1 MAKSKLTADIPGIG
15 AISVEGN
22 HATEDSIQDLISI
35 MESRVKISNKEIGDF
50 NDDVSKASVDLTGF
64 SDSIDD
70 AEKKTDKAAK
80 NLASFAAKSS
90 DASMGLQKF
99 ADSGG
104 SLSSVIESVGEV
116 MIGIGRG
123 IGGVVPLVG
132 GGLEELTG
140 AAATAAVGLT
150 AAAVGMIEG
159 FQGLNK
165 QIFNSGLQIQ
175 GGFGQFADYANDAN
189 LPVGEFANAM
199 LLSSSRLRL
208 FAGAAPGGIQQV
220 SKALKEFH
228 DDGIMENLY
237 SLGFTTEDVVAGM
250 SDYAIAAERQGK
262 RLSTAEL
269 AAGSEQYLKNLRE
282 LSRIT
287 GTSIKETQA
296 QIEADRSNLF
306 VQRELMKVAPGQR
319 AAAEAFAAQ
328 LDALGLGPM
337 KDFIISGQSMSTQS
351 GIMSTQMSE
360 TATVLQNAYQ
370 QIANGNVEAENVSA
384 LLRTS
389 LSNNSGAINT
399 ELNNLINTFGVSPQ
413 LAQDFGDLGIAA
425 RGVVEMVNAART
437 EMSGGTEIEAG
448 SIQENLGLF
457 ETTLNTAQAS
467 IQNVFIESLEGT
479 SPYLGALAESAKL
492 AAAELNKI
500 VDAFAE
506 GTLNDYFKN
515 AAGTLAGQT
524 GNNGSPGD
532 IVKDLVKEEI
542 GGGAGLSLGPTTFAA
557 EMDRFLNDPGG
568 FTLEERQD
576 LINSIRD
583 KQREDSNLFVDFLGF
598 TGGVL
603 GDVFGNLDARI
614 SSDDDIIESI
624 NAIKAGAE
632 FATGGISS
640 GPESGYNVKL
650 HGTEAVVPLPDG
662 NSIPVSLT
670 SGGMGS
676 MIDSII
682 SQTSTELGNKFD
694 ESVGNLA
701 TMSVNLDDSK
711 TLSEMLQVN
720 KNMLTQMLA
729 SSQKTDQMLRAMEN
743 ANLIS
748 RTTAYVR
755 A

>member
-15 AISVEGN
+15 QISVEGN
-22 HATEDSIQDLISI
+22 HATEDSINELIAIIDKRESI
-35 MESRVKISNKEIGDF
+35 SSKEIKNF
-50 NDDVSKASVDLTGF
+50 NDSIKDASNDVGEF
-64 SDSIDD
+64 SDSIEDSV
-70 AEKKTDKAAK
+70 KKHDLVAK
-80 NLASFAAKSS
+80 KLATFASKSS

-116 MIGIGRG
+116 VIGIGRG
-123 IGGVVPLVG
+123 IGGVVPFLG
-132 GGLEELTG
+132 EGLEELTG

-189 LPVGEFANAM
+189 IPVNEFANAM
-199 LLSSSRLRL
+199 LMSSSRLRL

-437 EMSGGTEIEAG
+437 EMSGGTEIEPG
-448 SIQENLGLF
+448 SIQENLGKF
-457 ETTLNTAQAS
+457 EETLNSAQAS
-467 IQNVFIESLEGT
+467 IQNVFIETLEGT
-479 SPYLGALAESAKL
+479 SPYLGALADGADA

-506 GTLNDYFKN
+506 GKLEEYFKN
-515 AAGTLAGQT
+515 ASLNLPGMDTTDPT
-524 GNNGSPGD
+524 GM
-532 IVKDLVKEEI
+532 VKDVIKDVI
-542 GGGAGLSLGPTTFAA
+542 GGNAGLSLGPNVLSTQ
-557 EMDRFLNDPGG
+557 MDRFIENPDS

-583 KQREDSNLFVDFLGF
+583 EQRKNSNIFVDFFGF
-598 TGGVL
+598 AGGVI
-603 GDVFGNLDARI
+603 GDAFGNIDARI
-614 SSDDDIIESI
+614 TRDKDIIESI
-624 NAIKAGAE
+624 NALKATGE
-632 FATGGISS
+632 YATGGISS
-640 GPESGYNVKL
+640 GPTSGYNVEL
-650 HGTEAVVPLPDG
+650 HGTEAIVPLPDG
-662 NSIPVSLT
+662 TNIPVSLT
-670 SGGMGS
+670 TSGMSS
-676 MIDSII
+676 MLESII
-682 SQTSTELGNKFD
+682 NQTSNELGNKFN
-694 ESVGNLA
+694 ESISSLS

-720 KNMLTQMLA
+720 KNMLNQMVTN
-729 SSQKTDQMLRAMEN
+729 SQKTDQMLRAMEN

-748 RTTAYVR
+748 RTTAYSR

>member
-15 AISVEGN
+15 QISVEGN
-22 HATEDSIQDLISI
+22 HATEDSINELIAIIDKRESI
-35 MESRVKISNKEIGDF
+35 SSKEIKNF
-50 NDDVSKASVDLTGF
+50 NDSIKDASNDVGEF
-64 SDSIDD
+64 SDSIEDSV
-70 AEKKTDKAAK
+70 KKHDLVAK
-80 NLASFAAKSS
+80 KLATFASKSS

-104 SLSSVIESVGEV
+104 TLSSVIDSVGEV
-116 MIGIGRG
+116 VVGIGRG
-123 IGGVVPLVG
+123 IGGVVPFLG
-132 GGLEELTG
+132 EGLEELTG

-150 AAAVGMIEG
+150 SMAVGMIEG

-165 QIFNSGLQIQ
+165 QIFNSGLQVQ

-189 LPVGEFANAM
+189 IPVNEFANAM
-199 LLSSSRLRL
+199 LMSSSRLRL

-306 VQRELMKVAPGQR
+306 VQRELLKVAPGQR

-370 QIANGNVEAENVSA
+370 QIAAGNVEAENVSA

-425 RGVVEMVNAART
+425 RGVAEMVNAART
-437 EMSGGTEIEAG
+437 EMSGGTEIEPG
-448 SIQENLGLF
+448 SIQENLGKF
-457 ETTLNTAQAS
+457 EETLNSAQAS

-479 SPYLGALAESAKL
+479 SPYLGALADGADA

-506 GTLNDYFKN
+506 GKLEAYFKN
-515 AAGTLAGQT
+515 AASNLPGMDTTDTT
-524 GNNGSPGD
+524 GM
-532 IVKDLVKEEI
+532 VKDIIKDVI
-542 GGGAGLSLGPTTFAA
+542 GGSAGLSLGPSVLSAQ
-557 EMDRFLNDPGG
+557 MDRFTENPES

-576 LINSIRD
+576 LINSLRD
-583 KQREDSNLFVDFLGF
+583 EQRKNSNVFVDFFGF
-598 TGGVL
+598 ASGVL
-603 GDVFGNLDARI
+603 SDALGNIDARI
-614 SSDDDIIESI
+614 SSDKDIIESI
-624 NAIKAGAE
+624 NALKATGE
-632 FATGGISS
+632 YATGGISS
-640 GPESGYNVKL
+640 GPTSGYNVEL
-650 HGTEAVVPLPDG
+650 HGTEAIVPLPDG
-662 NSIPVSLT
+662 TNIPVSLT
-670 SGGMGS
+670 TSGMSS
-676 MIDSII
+676 MLESII
-682 SQTSTELGNKFD
+682 NQTSNELGNKFN
-694 ESVGNLA
+694 ESISSLS

-720 KNMLTQMLA
+720 KNMLNQMVTN
-729 SSQKTDQMLRAMEN
+729 SQKTDQMLRAMEN

-748 RTTAYVR
+748 RTTAYSR

>member
-15 AISVEGN
+15 QISVEGN
-22 HATEDSIQDLISI
+22 HATEDSINELIAIIDKRESI
-35 MESRVKISNKEIGDF
+35 SSKEIKNF
-50 NDDVSKASVDLTGF
+50 NDSIKDASNDVGEF
-64 SDSIDD
+64 SDSIEDSV
-70 AEKKTDKAAK
+70 KKHDLVAK
-80 NLASFAAKSS
+80 KLATFASKSS

-104 SLSSVIESVGEV
+104 TLSSVIDSVGEV
-116 MIGIGRG
+116 VVGIGRG
-123 IGGVVPLVG
+123 IGGVVPFLG
-132 GGLEELTG
+132 EGLEELTG

-150 AAAVGMIEG
+150 SMAVGMIEG

-165 QIFNSGLQIQ
+165 QIFNSGLQVQ

-189 LPVGEFANAM
+189 IPVNEFANAM
-199 LLSSSRLRL
+199 LMSSSRLRL

-306 VQRELMKVAPGQR
+306 VQRELLKVAPGQR

-370 QIANGNVEAENVSA
+370 QIAAGNVEAENVSA

-425 RGVVEMVNAART
+425 RGVAEMVNAART
-437 EMSGGTEIEAG
+437 EMSGGTEIEPG
-448 SIQENLGLF
+448 SIQENLGKF
-457 ETTLNTAQAS
+457 EETLNSAQAS

-479 SPYLGALAESAKL
+479 SPYLGALADGADA

-506 GTLNDYFKN
+506 GKLEAYFKN
-515 AAGTLAGQT
+515 AASNLPGMDTTDTT
-524 GNNGSPGD
+524 GM
-532 IVKDLVKEEI
+532 VKDIIKDVI
-542 GGGAGLSLGPTTFAA
+542 GGSAGLSLGPSVLSAQ
-557 EMDRFLNDPGG
+557 MDRFTENPES

-576 LINSIRD
+576 LINSLRD
-583 KQREDSNLFVDFLGF
+583 EQRKNSNVFVDFFGF
-598 TGGVL
+598 ASGVL
-603 GDVFGNLDARI
+603 SDALGNIDARI
-614 SSDDDIIESI
+614 SSDKDIIESI
-624 NAIKAGAE
+624 NALKATGE
-632 FATGGISS
+632 YATGGISS
-640 GPESGYNVKL
+640 GPTSGYNVEL
-650 HGTEAVVPLPDG
+650 HGTEAIVPLPDG
-662 NSIPVSLT
+662 TNIPVSLT
-670 SGGMGS
+670 TSGMSS
-676 MIDSII
+676 MLESII
-682 SQTSTELGNKFD
+682 NQTSNELGNKFN
-694 ESVGNLA
+694 ESISSLS

-720 KNMLTQMLA
+720 KNMLNQMVTN
-729 SSQKTDQMLRAMEN
+729 SQKTDQMLRAMES

-748 RTTAYVR
+748 RTTAYSR